1 MENLIKSN
9 DQNYVFMAYFYY
21 FGIFFIGHC
30 AQKRTEWAIVV
41 KNHIFSERRQE
52 MEHGEIFSPDLLIT
66 K

>member
-9 DQNYVFMAYFYY
+9 DQNYAFMAYFYY
-21 FGIFFIGHC
+21 FGKFFIGHC

>member
-1 MENLIKSN
+1 MESLMISR
-9 DQNYVFMAYFYY
+9 DWNYLWIISVMLAD
-21 FGIFFIGHC
+21 IFFIGHC